1 MFTVKKLQRK
11 LGQKQYDVKGW
22 GVTAIGP
29 DDTLYRIEDIYPDA
43 AAHDI
48 RLVVAK
54 DDRVTWHLVVLLLDK
69 LDKTEKADIPLKEV
83 AGFLRKYSRFELKL
97 TFLTFNDPHEYT
109 HAGDE
114 KYDLYWSVLP
124 QKWLN
129 LIPPCSSVLA
139 LYKLYER
146 TAYNAGSTW
155 GLPEGIPVHG
165 KLRPWAAIPV
175 DVWWY
180 NNEPYQ
186 GFKSRAAQIGAH
198 ETVNAIQGKLMAP
211 PYNCE
216 RLTATDGDPAWKHE
230 SERLSKIRPECY
242 AALGRNED

>member
-11 LGQKQYDVKGW
+11 LEQKQYDVKGW

-29 DDTLYRIEDIYPDA
+29 DDTLYRIVDVYPDA

-54 DDRVTWHLVVLLLDK
+54 DDRITWHLVVLLLDK

-97 TFLTFNDPHEYT
+97 TFIMFNDQHEYT
-109 HAGDE
+109 HAGDN
-114 KYDLYWSVLP
+114 KYDLHWSVLP

-129 LIPPCSSVLA
+129 LIPPCSAVLA
-139 LYKLYER
+139 LYKLNGR
-146 TAYNAGSTW
+146 DPLHAGSTW
-155 GLPEGIPVHG
+155 ALPEGVVVNG
-165 KLRPWAAIPV
+165 KLRPWAAIPT
-175 DVWWY
+175 DTWFY
-180 NNEPYQ
+180 NNDPYD
-186 GFKSRAAQIGAH
+186 GFNSRGAQICTH
-198 ETVNAIQGKLMAP
+198 EIVNTIQGKLEAA
-211 PYNCE
+211 PYNCGQ
-216 RLTATDGDPAWKHE
+216 LTGTPGDPAWKYE
-230 SERLSKIRPECY
+230 SDRLSKVTLGCY